1 MGGVSVREIK
11 KGSGVFYIFITVNG
25 RRKSRKIG
33 PKKLAEEVAAKI
45 RARML
50 TGDLQIEDRKKVFT
64 LQEYALLWIENYIR
78 PTRKPGTYRRY
89 EEILRLY
96 VVPELGKKPLDKITR
111 ADVKRFL
118 LGLHKAGSS
127 RSTIALCRDVMSGA
141 LGQAI
146 DDELINVNPVSG
158 VLKSLK
164 LERAKR
170 IPVEPM
176 TFDEVRLFLDTCKK
190 YVPQHYPFFL
200 TACRTGMRL
209 GELLA
214 LEWRD
219 IDFNGYF
226 IRVERSFKG
235 GRVSGTKTGKV
246 RRVDMSD
253 QLHDELKRLHH
264 VRQQDALQVV
274 ELVAEGLGE
283 LVRGLV
289 DPPGARLV
297 QGPDPDPP
305 RSPHGGVEV
314 REGEAPLG
322 EGPDLTGLLQHGVGQ
337 DEDTGRITF
346 LGQKLPFNPDKG
358 EWIFVDAVPR
368 QDLFLF
374 HRSRWANVRIAQIR
388 SPTM

>member
-1 MGGVSVREIK
+1 MGGVSVREVV
-11 KGSGVFYIFITVNG
+11 KGSGVYHVFITVNG
-25 RRKSRKIG
+25 KRKSRKIG
-33 PKKLAEEVAAKI
+33 SKKLAEEVAAKI

-64 LQEYALLWIENYIR
+64 FQEYALLWIENYIR

-146 DDELINVNPVSG
+146 DDELIPANPVTG
-158 VLKSLK
+158 VLKALK
-164 LERAKR
+164 LERVKKV
-170 IPVEPM
+170 PVEPM

-253 QLHDELKRLHH
+253 QLHDELKRLHLA
-264 VRQQDALQVV
+264 RQQESMEQGRDFPNKIIFHHQAGGHLSQNTVRNIFKRMLTKAGIR
-274 ELVAEGLGE
+274 ELRFHDLRHTFASLLLSNGESLAYVKEQLGHSSISMT
-283 LVRGLV
+283 V
-289 DPPGARLV
+289 DIYGHLIPGSNREAVNRLD
-297 QGPDPDPP
+297 GTK
-305 RSPHGGVEV
+305 SSTYMHMKKENG
-314 REGEAPLG
+314 
-322 EGPDLTGLLQHGVGQ
+322 
-337 DEDTGRITF
+337 
-346 LGQKLPFNPDKG
+346 
-358 EWIFVDAVPR
+358 
-368 QDLFLF
+368 
-374 HRSRWANVRIAQIR
+374 
-388 SPTM
+388 